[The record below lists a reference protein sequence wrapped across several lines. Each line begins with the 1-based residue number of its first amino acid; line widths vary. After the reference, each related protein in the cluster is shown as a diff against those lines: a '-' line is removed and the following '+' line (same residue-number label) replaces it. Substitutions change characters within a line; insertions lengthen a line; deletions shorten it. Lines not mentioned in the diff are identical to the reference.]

1 MPTLDTYLKDWQSKS
16 FKNLME
22 KAGVPRF
29 GSGLGDVEGL
39 RSAHSLKH
47 TYNTWA
53 DASGVSSDVMMYNSN
68 HSSKDVNNIY
78 IHPNWMDKLKR
89 GDEEIIDHIGE
100 LKWG

>member
-1 MPTLDTYLKDWQSKS
+1 MK
-16 FKNLME
+16 
-22 KAGVPRF
+22 KAEVPELGF
-29 GSGLGDVEGL
+29 GINKKQKKW

-100 LKWG
+100 LKWS